1 MVVRSPF
8 LLDQSLP
15 TANTDVLRFSVSAA
29 ESVDNTSILYPCVSV
44 PYENFYCGGK
54 GGKWEEGTGL
64 MANLTDGTAC
74 GLCNSTNLASC
85 LPRTESIIKCSPSP
99 AVAAGRRTMIVRF
112 ADSDC

>member
-1 MVVRSPF
+1 M
-8 LLDQSLP
+8 
-15 TANTDVLRFSVSAA
+15 
-29 ESVDNTSILYPCVSV
+29 
-44 PYENFYCGGK
+44 G
-54 GGKWEEGTGL
+54 EGTGL

-85 LPRTESIIKCSPSP
+85 LPRAESIIKCSPSP